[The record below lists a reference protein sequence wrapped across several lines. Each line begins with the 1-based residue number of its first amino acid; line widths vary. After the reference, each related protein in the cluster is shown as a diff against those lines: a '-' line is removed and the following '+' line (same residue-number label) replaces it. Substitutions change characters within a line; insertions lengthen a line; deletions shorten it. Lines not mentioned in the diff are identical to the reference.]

1 MKTFRNIGLLLIFTS
16 LCATANA
23 QAKEI
28 REGNRHFRK
37 GFYSEAIKDYK
48 NSLDKKYNNKAQ
60 FNLGD
65 AYYNMKNYE
74 EATRSFQSVAD
85 RNVPKNMEAN
95 AYYNLGNSLM
105 EQQKYAEAFDAY
117 KKSLKIDPKDEDAR
131 YNLEYARQ
139 KMILQ
144 QQQQQ
149 QQQNQ
154 NQQQDQ
160 DKKDD
165 NNKQDQQQQQQNQD
179 NKQEQ
184 EQNQDE
190 QQQQQQQQ
198 QQEQQMSKED
208 AERMLQALENQEKET
223 MDKMNEAKA
232 AKMQKRRIQ
241 KDW

>member
-1 MKTFRNIGLLLIFTS
+1 MKTINKISVIILFVS
-16 LCATANA
+16 MCANLNA
-23 QAKEI
+23 QTKDI
-28 REGNRHFRK
+28 RQGNRNFRK
-37 GFYSEAIKDYK
+37 GNYTEAEKDYK
-48 NSLDKKYNNKAQ
+48 NSLDKKYNDKAQ

-65 AYYNMKNYE
+65 VYYQQKNFE

-85 RNVPKNMEAN
+85 RNVPKDIEADS
-95 AYYNLGNSLM
+95 YYNLGNSMM
-105 EQQKYAEAFDAY
+105 EQQKYAEAFNAY
-117 KKSLKIDPKDEDAR
+117 KNCLKINPKDEDAR

-139 KMILQ
+139 KMIM
-144 QQQQQ
+144 QQQQ

-154 NQQQDQ
+154 DKKDKEDKQEQQQQQDQ
-160 DKKDD
+160 QQ
-165 NNKQDQQQQQQNQD
+165 KQDQQQEQQD
-179 NKQEQ
+179 KE
-184 EQNQDE
+184 E

-232 AKMQKRRIQ
+232 AKMQKRKIQ

>member
-1 MKTFRNIGLLLIFTS
+1 MKTFKNILILLLFAS

-48 NSLDKKYNNKAQ
+48 NSLDKKYNDKAQ

-117 KKSLKIDPKDEDAR
+117 KKSLKIDPNDEDAR

-232 AKMQKRRIQ
+232 AKMQKRKIQ

>member
-1 MKTFRNIGLLLIFTS
+1 MKTFKKIGILLLFAS
-16 LCATANA
+16 FCANANA

-48 NSLDKKYNNKAQ
+48 NSLDKKYNDKAQ

-65 AYYNMKNYE
+65 AYYNLKNYE

-85 RNVPKNMEAN
+85 RNVPQNMEAN

-117 KKSLKIDPKDEDAR
+117 KKSLKKDPNDEDAR

-139 KMILQ
+139 KMIM
-144 QQQQQ
+144 QQQQ

-154 NQQQDQ
+154 QQNQDNKNQEDKQ
-160 DKKDD
+160 DKQ
-165 NNKQDQQQQQQNQD
+165 NQQQQQQNQE

-184 EQNQDE
+184 EQNQDD

-232 AKMQKRRIQ
+232 AKMQKRKIQ

>member
-1 MKTFRNIGLLLIFTS
+1 MKTFKKIGILLLFAS
-16 LCATANA
+16 FCANANA

-48 NSLDKKYNNKAQ
+48 NSLDKKYNDKAQ

-65 AYYNMKNYE
+65 AYYNLKNYE

-117 KKSLKIDPKDEDAR
+117 KKSLKKDPNDEDAR

-139 KMILQ
+139 KMIMQQ

-154 NQQQDQ
+154 DNKNQEDKQ
-160 DKKDD
+160 DKQ
-165 NNKQDQQQQQQNQD
+165 NQQQQQNQE

-184 EQNQDE
+184 EQNQDD

-232 AKMQKRRIQ
+232 AKMQKRKIQ